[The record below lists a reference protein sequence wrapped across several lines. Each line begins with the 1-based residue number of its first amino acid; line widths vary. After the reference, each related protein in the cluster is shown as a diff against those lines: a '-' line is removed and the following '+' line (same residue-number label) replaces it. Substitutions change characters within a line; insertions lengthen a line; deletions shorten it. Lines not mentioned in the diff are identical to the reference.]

1 MAGRKRLDV
10 IEEKLARAER
20 AQQGDAFERVLKTLT
35 DRQIAEFRARLERG
49 ETPELVARDYLT

>member
-10 IEEKLARAER
+10 IEERIARAER
-20 AQQGDAFERVLKTLT
+20 AQQGDAFERFLKTLT